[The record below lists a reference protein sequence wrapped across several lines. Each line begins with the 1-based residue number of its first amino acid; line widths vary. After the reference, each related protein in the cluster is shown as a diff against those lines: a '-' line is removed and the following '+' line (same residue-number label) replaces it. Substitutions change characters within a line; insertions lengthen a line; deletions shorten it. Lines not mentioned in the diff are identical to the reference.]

1 MEWRRA
7 EVTAGLAATAGLLA
21 VLAVRAV
28 SQRRSRHGSVRAG
41 AECAVASSSLD
52 LIGNTPLVHL
62 RSLSEATGCTILAK
76 AEFLNPGGSSKDRV
90 ALAIVREAE
99 AAGRL
104 LPGGTIVEATAGSTG
119 ISLALVARACGYR
132 CLLVTAD
139 DTSPEKIKLIRSLG
153 AQLEVVKPASIAN
166 PEHPVNVA
174 RRRAAEL
181 GHGSIFCDQFENLA
195 NMRAHERTTGREVW
209 EQTRGAIDAFVMGAG
224 TGGTIAG
231 VSRYVKA
238 RKPSVRV
245 YLADPPGSALYHRVV
260 HGVLYTSQ
268 QQERSAR
275 RHRYDT
281 IMEGVGCDRVTANFA
296 SALVDGAFRVLDD
309 ESVAMAR
316 LLLEKEGLFVGGSSA
331 MHAVAAVRAAQELGP
346 GHTIVTVLCDGGQR
360 YLSSVHAQAASQV
373 QAMDAAEAH

>member
-1 MEWRRA
+1 MGGAWLFFIHQRERRRRRA
-7 EVTAGLAATAGLLA
+7 AA
-21 VLAVRAV
+21 RALPP
-28 SQRRSRHGSVRAG
+28 G
-41 AECAVASSSLD
+41 ALG

-99 AAGRL
+99 ASGAL
-104 LPGGTIVEATAGSTG
+104 QPGGTLVEATAGSTG
-119 ISLALVARACGYR
+119 VSLALVSRACGYK
-132 CLLVTAD
+132 CLLVAAD
-139 DTSPEKIKLIRSLG
+139 DVSKEKLRLIRALG
-153 AQLEVVKPASIAN
+153 ADLEVVKPASIAN

-181 GHGSIFCDQFENLA
+181 GAGSVFCDQFDNLA
-195 NMRAHERTTGREVW
+195 NVRAHERTTGEEVW
-209 EQTRGAIDAFVMGAG
+209 SQTGGRIDAFVMSAG

-231 VSRYVKA
+231 VSRILKA
-238 RKPSVRV
+238 RKPSCRV
-245 YLADPPGSALYHRVV
+245 LLVDPPGSALYHRVR

-281 IMEGVGCDRVTANFA
+281 IMEGVGCDRITANFA
-296 SALVDGAFRVLDD
+296 EAHIDDAYKVDDS
-309 ESVAMAR
+309 ESVSMAR
-316 LLLEKEGLFVGGSSA
+316 HLLLHEGLFVGGSSA
-331 MHAVAAVRAAQELGP
+331 MNCVGAVRAARQMGP

-360 YLSSVHAQAASQV
+360 YLGTVHSGSSIGGGRGSTGGDQEEYQGDSRSTS
-373 QAMDAAEAH
+373 AEAIAA